1 MGQNKIDQF
10 LSCNLSHSSLVRWP
24 TTVTFMMLFCYI
36 VFLEFLFLACFH
48 WWWHAVPC
56 HRGSRRNSK
65 CYIHSNRFLFVLFS
79 VRVRTLTTY
88 IYCRRRYVKMY
99 VDNNSVFFITLHIL
113 HVGRYT
119 YIQCCMY
126 HSRSELTFRTMSN
139 SYIYCVIVH
148 KKGYLGWLF
157 VLKLY
162 IGIFLLLDLYDSRFC
177 CGKKCNNSYE
187 CLIRKLVFMNAL
199 TLVIVFF
206 FYQYWQS
213 LKWCPNGFKV
223 IFADSRCTSDN
234 TFKKRSLIF
243 LNLCKI
249 SLTYCRMQNRS
260 PRTLFFFSEFV

>member
-1 MGQNKIDQF
+1 
-10 LSCNLSHSSLVRWP
+10 
-24 TTVTFMMLFCYI
+24 MLYI
-36 VFLEFLFLACFH
+36 QTD
-48 WWWHAVPC
+48 
-56 HRGSRRNSK
+56 
-65 CYIHSNRFLFVLFS
+65 FLFVLFS

-187 CLIRKLVFMNAL
+187 CLIRKLVFMNAHSGDC
-199 TLVIVFF
+199 F
-206 FYQYWQS
+206 
-213 LKWCPNGFKV
+213 
-223 IFADSRCTSDN
+223 
-234 TFKKRSLIF
+234 
-243 LNLCKI
+243 
-249 SLTYCRMQNRS
+249 
-260 PRTLFFFSEFV
+260 LFFISTGKVWNGVPMGLR

>member
-1 MGQNKIDQF
+1 
-10 LSCNLSHSSLVRWP
+10 
-24 TTVTFMMLFCYI
+24 
-36 VFLEFLFLACFH
+36 
-48 WWWHAVPC
+48 
-56 HRGSRRNSK
+56 
-65 CYIHSNRFLFVLFS
+65 
-79 VRVRTLTTY
+79 
-88 IYCRRRYVKMY
+88 MY

-187 CLIRKLVFMNAL
+187 CLIRKLVFINAHSGDCFL
-199 TLVIVFF
+199 

-234 TFKKRSLIF
+234 TLKKRSLIF

-260 PRTLFFFSEFV
+260 PRTLFF